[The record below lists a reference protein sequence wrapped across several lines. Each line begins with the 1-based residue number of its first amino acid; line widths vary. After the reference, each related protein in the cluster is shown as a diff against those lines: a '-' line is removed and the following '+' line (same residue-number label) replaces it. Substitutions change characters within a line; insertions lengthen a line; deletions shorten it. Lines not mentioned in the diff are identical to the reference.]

1 MTQRKSAKI
10 NSLLQKNATYFYIRF
25 GILQDWNT
33 PFPLLIPSSVAKQRW
48 IQKFSQKSICVGI
61 TVLPPPPPPNTQCG
75 IEMHISRGL
84 NFSSRNGENGQF
96 LVGKKPRNREKV
108 YPNTLSNSLM
118 N

>member
-75 IEMHISRGL
+75 FHTVEISSFPVIQILREI
-84 NFSSRNGENGQF
+84 NFGESRSSKAAIFQ
-96 LVGKKPRNREKV
+96 
-108 YPNTLSNSLM
+108 YC
-118 N
+118 